1 MQPKRPATL
10 PELAEATLDA
20 LSREPLSANVVLGGG
35 IALKHYDDFRQTQ
48 DVDAW
53 WRDAPDSATRA
64 TIGAVLTRVA
74 AAQGLRLEH
83 RQFGTTDSWEF
94 TPVGSSRKIFSFQIA
109 VRDVPLDEPLV
120 SPWPPLLIETL
131 RDNIGS
137 KMNALVNRGAP
148 RDFVDVYRVV
158 NDGLISPDACWALWR
173 EKNEAGN
180 VKDAQSKVLTHLTR
194 LEQRR
199 PLETIAAPEEQE
211 NARALRRWYK
221 ETFLEQTKETT

>member
-1 MQPKRPATL
+1 MLPKRPETL
-10 PELAEATLDA
+10 PELTIATLEA
-20 LSREPLSANVVLGGG
+20 LGREPLSANIVLGGG

-53 WRDAPDSATRA
+53 WRDAPDPATFEVVRA
-64 TIGAVLTRVA
+64 ALARVA
-74 AAQGLRLEH
+74 TERGLQIEH
-83 RQFGTTDSWEF
+83 RRFGATDSVEF
-94 TPVGSSRKIFSFQIA
+94 KAADGNRKIFSFQIA

-158 NDGLISPDACWALWR
+158 NDGLIPAGACWALWR
-173 EKNEAGN
+173 EKNAAGSIE
-180 VKDAQSKVLTHLTR
+180 DARGKALTHLTR

-211 NARALRRWYK
+211 NARTLRRWYK
-221 ETFLEQTKETT
+221 ETFLDETKEPT

>member
-1 MQPKRPATL
+1 MLPKRPETL
-10 PELAEATLDA
+10 PELAQATLES

-53 WRDAPDSATRA
+53 WRDFRDPATFA
-64 TIGAVLTRVA
+64 SVAVALARVA
-74 AAQGLRLEH
+74 AARGLRLEH

-94 TPVGSSRKIFSFQIA
+94 TPVGSSRKTFSFQIA

-158 NDGLISPDACWALWR
+158 NDGLIPAGACWALWR
-173 EKNEAGN
+173 EKNAAGN
-180 VKDAQSKVLTHLTR
+180 VEDARGKVLTHLTR

-211 NARALRRWYK
+211 NARTLRRWYK
-221 ETFLEQTKETT
+221 ETFPDQTKEPT